1 MGIIKR
7 KITFFLFV
15 KLAANN
21 YMTGNIFKFN
31 KIALSLQWKKTL
43 EYTRKRQYIYD
54 FISLSYIITHGL
66 VTGCLVCIK
75 IVHVYR
81 ACSTQIVYH
90 FITSLGV
97 KLNIYHNHEI
107 LQLFSTF
114 FFKDKRL
121 IYGEDNTT
129 VSLHADWFIFVHW
142 YSLCW
147 LVLTL
152 LPSLIV
158 FFHKMSDWSN
168 NRHI

>member
-1 MGIIKR
+1 M
-7 KITFFLFV
+7 
-15 KLAANN
+15 
-21 YMTGNIFKFN
+21 
-31 KIALSLQWKKTL
+31 KKTL

-81 ACSTQIVYH
+81 ACNTQIVYH

-114 FFKDKRL
+114 FVRIKDLYMGKTTQLLCTL
-121 IYGEDNTT
+121 IGLFSYTGTLSVD
-129 VSLHADWFIFVHW
+129 LC
-142 YSLCW
+142 SLCC
-147 LVLTL
+147 L
-152 LPSLIV
+152 L
-158 FFHKMSDWSN
+158 
-168 NRHI
+168 

>member
-1 MGIIKR
+1 MGIVKR
-7 KITFFLFV
+7 KITFFLFAKV
-15 KLAANN
+15 AANN

-31 KIALSLQWKKTL
+31 KIALSLQWKKPL

-81 ACSTQIVYH
+81 ACNTQIVYH

-114 FFKDKRL
+114 FVRIKDLYMGKTTQLFLCTL
-121 IYGEDNTT
+121 IGLFRT
-129 VSLHADWFIFVHW
+129 
-142 YSLCW
+142 
-147 LVLTL
+147 LVLSL
-152 LPSLIV
+152 LTCAHFAA
-158 FFHKMSDWSN
+158 FFNCLFS
-168 NRHI
+168 